1 MKPTSSERVAARIH
15 LDLVKDERGRA
26 KRSPILHRS
35 KSLIRGPVF
44 LVPITAL
51 INCQELFNEVTRA

>member
-51 INCQELFNEVTRA
+51 ITF